1 MVGTSALLACNQ
13 FTRPGPS
20 ALVVLCYAA
29 ALVLISFT
37 FRAIPMGIV
46 YAIWSGIG
54 MVMIVAVGWL
64 GFGQRLDQP
73 ALVGIVLILAG
84 VVVLNPLL
92 HHADPWGLAADAGQS
107 AALSSDR
114 PRAIRSAPGEAGL
127 AERDAAEAVLGVAG
141 LPAAH
146 GAVEAAGD
154 LVVG

>member
-1 MVGTSALLACNQ
+1 MSLGVAYAILVAAIVLEVVGTSALLACNQ

-20 ALVVLCYAA
+20 ALVVLCYSA

-84 VVVLNPLL
+84 VVVLNLYSTTL
-92 HHADPWGLAADAGQS
+92 T
-107 AALSSDR
+107 
-114 PRAIRSAPGEAGL
+114 
-127 AERDAAEAVLGVAG
+127 
-141 LPAAH
+141 H
-146 GAVEAAGD
+146 GD
-154 LVVG
+154 